1 MNTKNTLLLWKYKKN
16 TPPCIK
22 KLKKHPTL
30 YHSGDSSRSYPYPT
44 RIWTQS
50 RYHVKTFVF
59 HILAFWFHFRIDY
72 LLPLLDIS
80 NGWYTR
86 YEAKLGVVENNKL
99 TCQKNCALF
108 GKFQKRETNRSG
120 ENCGWSC
127 ELSLR
132 GKPLSTAIIFQKWAW
147 RQRIL
152 LENIQCLT
160 NVQLY
165 EASLKYIST
174 CRHSLRAWKVT
185 WQGIKCA
192 EQDPKL

>member
-1 MNTKNTLLLWKYKKN
+1 M
-16 TPPCIK
+16 PPCIQIQKIK
-22 KLKKHPTL
+22 KKTPCTTRGTLPDRIHIPQGSELKV
-30 YHSGDSSRSYPYPT
+30 D
-44 RIWTQS
+44 I
-50 RYHVKTFVF
+50 KTFVF
-59 HILAFWFHFRIDY
+59 LTFWSHFRIDY

-99 TCQKNCALF
+99 TCQKNLFF

-192 EQDPKL
+192 EPKL